1 MSKLL
6 IKNTVNVKGAILDVQ
21 DMINICAHYRRA
33 SVQEVVYDNT
43 PDNVDEEE
51 ALKIADRAIEI
62 MDDSHYGERDAINMA
77 LEESGYAKTFAG

>member
-51 ALKIADRAIEI
+51 ALKIADRAIGI
-62 MDDSHYGERDAINMA
+62 MDDTSFTEQEAINEA
-77 LEESGYAKTFAG
+77 LTESGYDKVLWL